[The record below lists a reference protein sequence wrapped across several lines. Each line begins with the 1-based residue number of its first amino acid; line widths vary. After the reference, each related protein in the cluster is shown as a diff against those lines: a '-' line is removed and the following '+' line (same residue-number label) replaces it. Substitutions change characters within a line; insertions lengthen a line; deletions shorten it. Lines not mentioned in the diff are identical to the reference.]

1 MRFRVTGLNMYGTPI
16 TKDVKAN
23 SKQEILSNLSRFG
36 FSEIIHAKQLKG

>member
-1 MRFRVTGLNMYGTPI
+1 MRFRVTGLNMNGTLI

-36 FSEIIHAKQLKG
+36 FSEIIHTKQLKG